1 MSVKALKLGIIMM
14 MVAVVLTQT
23 CSNDSPNEPTTTA
36 PKAAFD
42 TEFTDNIIPA
52 TVHFINKSEKTTS
65 YNWDFGDGSSSTDE
79 NPSHIYE
86 VAGNYH
92 VKLVA
97 LGDEGKDSTTQ
108 IITIIEPPVEIFL
121 GKGAAGVN
129 RGEPLSKAIDLYGN
143 DYHEDI
149 QSGSGNYTWTITYKA
164 RGLQFRTFR
173 TLGEDS
179 KLKAKIQWILLMAP
193 YKGITDKGIG
203 IGSARADVEKF
214 YPGTYFSGSGG
225 PDWYMTEGNIFRF
238 SGDNVFWIQIGL

>member
-1 MSVKALKLGIIMM
+1 MYIKVSNLGMLLI
-14 MVAVVLTQT
+14 VAAVLCITN
-23 CSNDSPNEPTTTA
+23 CSNDSPSEPSITG

-42 TEFTDNIIPA
+42 TEFIDTIIPA
-52 TVHFINKSEKTTS
+52 TIHFINKSEKTTS
-65 YNWDFGDGSSSTDE
+65 YNWDFGDGTSSVDE
-79 NPSHIYE
+79 NPSHMYE
-86 VAGNYH
+86 IAGDYH

-108 IITIIEPPVEIFL
+108 VVTIIDPPIEIFL
-121 GKGAAGVN
+121 GKSAAGIN
-129 RGEPLSKAIDLYGN
+129 RGEPLSKVIDLYGN
-143 DYHEDI
+143 GYHEDA
-149 QSGSGNYTWTITYKA
+149 QLGTNYCIWTLTYEE
-164 RGLQFRTFR
+164 RGLQFRTHR
-173 TLGEDS
+173 TIGADS

-238 SGDNVFWIQIGL
+238 SGDSVFWIQIGL